1 MHIACIGVVGKQGE
15 PLVLRVYQDGLAMDA
30 LDTVVD
36 SEKDGV
42 ILRYHHIVHCS
53 LDLVTCFF
61 FVNMSKYKLIPNNFI
76 VVLCYYML
84 CIDRRATQ
92 TARDVR
98 CHGWLCRRRAQ
109 GLNVSRISI
118 SYRGI
123 SSLWLRY
130 QHAC

>member
-53 LDLVTCFF
+53 LDLIDERHRQPGTYGATGGSAVAGPKVSMYLGYLSPIEEFHLYGYVTNTH
-61 FVNMSKYKLIPNNFI
+61 VK
-76 VVLCYYML
+76 
-84 CIDRRATQ
+84 
-92 TARDVR
+92 VR
-98 CHGWLCRRRAQ
+98 TSC
-109 GLNVSRISI
+109 
-118 SYRGI
+118 
-123 SSLWLRY
+123 
-130 QHAC
+130 